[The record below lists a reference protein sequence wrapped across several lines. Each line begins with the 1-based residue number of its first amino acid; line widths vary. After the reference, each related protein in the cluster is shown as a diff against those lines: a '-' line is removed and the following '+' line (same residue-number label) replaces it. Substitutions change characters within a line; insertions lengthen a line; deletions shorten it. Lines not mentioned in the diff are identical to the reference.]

1 MTTDLDPVVALVAAL
16 LSGSESIRA
25 VLIRSSKASSKSTS
39 GFHGRTCAVLDALAS
54 VCAREPTSDAIAIG
68 CRYRKPFTQLIIA
81 SNDGPPPELTVKHLE
96 GIWRLLQDISD
107 RMRSGNGVSIDEH
120 AESPE
125 FDISQGHGDTTFHKL
140 FL

>member
-1 MTTDLDPVVALVAAL
+1 MTTDLDPVVALAAAL

-25 VLIRSSKASSKSTS
+25 GLIRSSKASSKSTS
-39 GFHGRTCAVLDALAS
+39 GFARFLDALAS
-54 VCAREPTSDAIAIG
+54 LCVRELTSDAIAIG

-81 SNDGPPPELTVKHLE
+81 SNDGPPPGLTLKHLG

-140 FL
+140 SL